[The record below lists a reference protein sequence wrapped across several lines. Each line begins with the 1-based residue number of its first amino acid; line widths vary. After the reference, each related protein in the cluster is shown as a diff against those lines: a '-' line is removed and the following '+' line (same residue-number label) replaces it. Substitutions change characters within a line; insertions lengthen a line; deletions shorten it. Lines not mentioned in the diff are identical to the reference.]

1 MEQER
6 IERMKTEKAELTT
19 RISKLLA
26 FIESDKFNNIDD
38 AEKRLLRQQYA
49 GMETYLTSLSARLLR
64 EDMKRFEHDIKAVS
78 KECEELKAQGKSDE
92 EIAEIFAKKATEVR
106 KVGSDMLDEMVQ
118 IAMSGMVFSAMQTP
132 KQPQQVTSSNTEC
145 Q

>member
-6 IERMKTEKAELTT
+6 IERMKAEKAELTT

-26 FIESDKFNNIDD
+26 FMESDKFNELDSAD
-38 AEKRLLRQQYA
+38 KKLLRQQYA
-49 GMETYLTSLSARLLR
+49 GMETYLTALKARLLR
-64 EDMKRFEHDIKAVS
+64 EDMKRFERDIKAVS

-92 EIAEIFAKKATEVR
+92 EVAEIFAKKATEVR

-118 IAMSGMVFSAMQTP
+118 IAMSGMVYSEMC
-132 KQPQQVTSSNTEC
+132 K
-145 Q
+145 